1 MRNEVIASGQSG
13 SRVADGVLKATSLIY
28 FKEALVNEQYEDCA
42 DFIRTAQ
49 SFGAQQS
56 EISRIIAEVIRTDT
70 CPSEATGR
78 NKSRRRF

>member
-1 MRNEVIASGQSG
+1 MRDDVIASDQNG

-28 FKEALVNEQYEDCA
+28 FKETLVNEQYEDCA

-49 SFGAQQS
+49 AFGAQQS

-70 CPSEATGR
+70 SLNEANGR